1 MNNKKIE
8 YLTFEGGGG
17 KAIAYL
23 GAIRVMEILD
33 VLPYIKGQ
41 DGSLKGI
48 AGSSGGAITSFFLA
62 MGLNANEINS
72 HTKNDNYDDFYD
84 EPTPGVYKAVVYNN
98 RSKKNES
105 GFINTS
111 IESVKRNVNIATR
124 PILQSSNQFFKKNFD
139 LYEIIDDR
147 FFTTSIELAKRK
159 GQYVKSFNL
168 KRFKYLLPSSLLIL
182 EIIKKLKIDKADP
195 ESFIPPLKKIIE
207 SNSKTIF
214 DYGYNIIFD
223 RGIFSGVNIREYFT
237 KLLVK
242 YLNEKYDTELTVD
255 EARIYTFKQLYS
267 NTLLHVKIIGTNLS
281 TNKPKT
287 FDYQFT
293 PDFPFIDAVC
303 LSMSIPGAFRPTFVN
318 AIVDIQKYN
327 SGNPSE
333 EDKEFLQDFMGLY
346 VDGGTTNNLAIHAFD
361 NIRYINR
368 YEFFASE
375 NPTVS
380 NEKTDKFDFPIFSLP
395 HGMLGIRSQSGSD
408 KSEFSDYKEDN
419 LYKKYSDL
427 KKKAPYPETI
437 EKKTYFKSGVP
448 LHTSYL
454 LKHSSSKNK
463 VLSTLFDFIGDLYE
477 TVLYYTE
484 EGQIQSIEESKQV
497 IPLYA
502 YDVGLYDFDL
512 SKEPHKRFLSAFVQ
526 RTATMKTARF
536 LNVTNKSYKEL
547 RKKYFNNYI
556 NDSFSSTN
564 EDEIKEYNL
573 FKLVYENYDIDNIK

>member
-1 MNNKKIE
+1 MINKKIE

-23 GAIRVMEILD
+23 GAIRVLETIG
-33 VLPYIKGQ
+33 VLPYIKNQ
-41 DGSLKGI
+41 DSTLKGI
-48 AGSSGGAITSFFLA
+48 AGTSGGAITSFFLA
-62 MGLNANEINS
+62 MGLNAEEIDS

-84 EPTPGVYKAVVYNN
+84 EPAPAVYKAVVYNHEN
-98 RSKKNES
+98 KRNES

-111 IESVKRNVNIATR
+111 IESVKRKENIASR
-124 PILQSSNQFFKKNFD
+124 PILQSPNQFFKKNFD

-159 GQYVKSFNL
+159 GQDVKHFNL
-168 KRFKYLLPSSLLIL
+168 KRYKYLLPSSILIL

-207 SNSKTIF
+207 SNSKTMF
-214 DYGYNIIFD
+214 DYGYSIMFD
-223 RGIFSGVNIREYFT
+223 RGLFSGINIREYFT

-242 YLNEKYDTELTVD
+242 YLNEKYDTEITLD
-255 EARIYTFKQLYS
+255 EARLYTFGQLY
-267 NTLLHVKIIGTNLS
+267 TITKLHVKIIGTNLT

-287 FDYQFT
+287 FDYQLT

-318 AIVDIQKYN
+318 AIVDINKYN
-327 SGNPSE
+327 NGSPT
-333 EDKEFLQDFMGLY
+333 DDDREFLQDYMGLY

-361 NIRYINR
+361 DIRYINR
-368 YEFFASE
+368 YEFFTSE

-380 NEKTDKFDFPIFSLP
+380 NEKTDKYDFPIFSLP
-395 HGMLGIRSQSGSD
+395 TGMLGIRSQSGPD
-408 KSEFSDYKEDN
+408 KFEFSDYKEDD
-419 LYKKYSDL
+419 LYAKYIDL
-427 KKKAPYPETI
+427 KIKAPYPDAL
-437 EKKTYFKSGVP
+437 EKKSYFKSSLP
-448 LHTSYL
+448 PHTQHL

-463 VLSTLFDFIGDLYE
+463 LLSTLFDFAGDLYE

-484 EGQIQSIEESKQV
+484 EGQIHSREESKQV

-512 SKEPHKRFLSAFVQ
+512 SKEIHNRFLSAFVQ
-526 RTATMKTARF
+526 RTAAMKIARF
-536 LNVTNKSYKEL
+536 LSVTNKSYKEL
-547 RKKYFNNYI
+547 RKKYLNDYL
-556 NDSFSSTN
+556 NDSFSSSDEGEIN
-564 EDEIKEYNL
+564 EFNL
-573 FKLVYENYDIDNIK
+573 FKLVYENFDIDNIK